1 MTHQEDLL
9 NRLKKDIRSLLIAS
23 KMGVAIEH
31 LQHDYKKMLGHAI
44 PLRDLGYHSVIDMVS
59 SMPDVIQVEYT
70 NAGSTILKGV
80 GNDSTRGIEDLVAK
94 QRPPTRK
101 TGHNNRGCKMRN
113 CELPRPH
120 RRAKVIPVLPAA
132 LCSKLKQLLSSSPV
146 LLSQLEDAFRS
157 RFGHSLQASH
167 YGFYSIMEILQKMS
181 DIVVVEQTR
190 AGSLL
195 CLKKPPQTNSLQA
208 GFSGKA
214 PSDSVTENTAN
225 QYKSESVPKKEVV
238 QLTPESTASKPCS
251 ALAKVSG
258 LKLDHSHKMLSQLP
272 TKSGTFENNI
282 KKLEKQ
288 IKAEIAKCGP
298 AGGVSHELKKKIRSV
313 VSQHPTG
320 LPVNKLPL
328 EYKKMYNEDLPV
340 SQLGFISVID
350 LVNTLSDTLIL
361 DRGKEDLNIN
371 WLVFDIQQADTKSGV
386 KNKSEFQS
394 LNQSNDSYL
403 LSNQMSLWEDNNI
416 EKLTEKVESDFKIVN
431 IKFQQTLDISEDEI
445 CKLQANSRGP
455 LDAFRDGN
463 LQPPPQMEEKTMVSV
478 LVETVV
484 SPSQFYV
491 RFNET
496 EDCKLLLNM
505 MIEMRV
511 CYSSKEASQRY
522 RLPENFFR
530 VGQVCC
536 VETST
541 LWFYRGIVHRI
552 ISEQYV
558 EVHYVDFGNFDQVE
572 KNRVKFL
579 KCVYSKLP
587 AQAVP
592 ATLTWIKP
600 FKDTWSETAISVFQ
614 KFCWARPLVALIHKY
629 VNGILHLFLCDTYTQ
644 EDIYIHTVLQI
655 QGYAV
660 PCNLEDISEVTPS
673 ENQPHSPC
681 QPLTPDG
688 SDATDDFSDLPE
700 LELISEQNDLQ
711 DESLQCE
718 MTMNNVVQQNE
729 KSVACLEDKTSSKKN
744 PYTAAVD
751 TNEDLSC
758 NLPSTSKEIYSGQL
772 VSTPS
777 ICSPPKRGA
786 RPIFPVF
793 AGGRLYGDLH
803 CLPRSFASSIL

>member
-1 MTHQEDLL
+1 MSHQEELL
-9 NRLKKDIRSLLIAS
+9 NRLKKDLRSLLIAS

-31 LQHDYKKMLGHAI
+31 LQRDYKEMLGHAI

-80 GNDSTRGIEDLVAK
+80 GNDFTRGIEDLVAK

-101 TGHNNRGCKMRN
+101 TGRNNRGCKMHN
-113 CELPRPH
+113 STLPRLH
-120 RRAKVIPVLPAA
+120 RRAKVTPALPAP
-132 LCSKLKQLLSSSPV
+132 LRSKLKQLLSSSPV

-157 RFGHSLQASH
+157 RFGHPLQVSH

-195 CLKKPPQTNSLQA
+195 CLKKTPQTNYLQA
-208 GFSGKA
+208 GFSCKA
-214 PSDSVTENTAN
+214 P
-225 QYKSESVPKKEVV
+225 
-238 QLTPESTASKPCS
+238 
-251 ALAKVSG
+251 
-258 LKLDHSHKMLSQLP
+258 
-272 TKSGTFENNI
+272 
-282 KKLEKQ
+282 
-288 IKAEIAKCGP
+288 
-298 AGGVSHELKKKIRSV
+298 
-313 VSQHPTG
+313 
-320 LPVNKLPL
+320 
-328 EYKKMYNEDLPV
+328 
-340 SQLGFISVID
+340 
-350 LVNTLSDTLIL
+350 
-361 DRGKEDLNIN
+361 
-371 WLVFDIQQADTKSGV
+371 SGV
-386 KNKSEFQS
+386 KNKNEFQS
-394 LNQSNDSYL
+394 LNQSNESCL
-403 LSNQMSLWEDNNI
+403 LSNQTSLWEDKNI
-416 EKLTEKVESDFKIVN
+416 EKLTEKVENDFKIVKT
-431 IKFQQTLDISEDEI
+431 KFQQTLDISEDEI

-463 LQPPPQMEEKTMVSV
+463 LQLPPEMEEKTMISV
-478 LVETVV
+478 LVETVI

-496 EDCKLLLNM
+496 QDCKLLLNM

-511 CYSSKEASQRY
+511 CYSSKETSQRY
-522 RLPENFFR
+522 QLPEHFFR

-541 LWFYRGIVHRI
+541 LWFYRGIIHRI

-558 EVHYVDFGNFDQVE
+558 EVYYVDFGNFEQVE

-600 FKDTWSETAISVFQ
+600 FKVTWSETAISVFQ
-614 KFCWARPLVALIHKY
+614 KLCWARPLVALIHKY

-660 PCNLEDISEVTPS
+660 PCNLEDIGECFGHWNPVKLFLKKVGPDEKPKNADPSSVKENPSDHFRRNLLTPPEKQLYS
-673 ENQPHSPC
+673 LC

-688 SDATDDFSDLPE
+688 TDATDDFSDLPE

-711 DESLQCE
+711 DECE
-718 MTMNNVVQQNE
+718 MTMNNVVQQRE
-729 KSVACLEDKTSSKKN
+729 ESVACLEDKTSSKN
-744 PYTAAVD
+744 TPYTAAVD

-777 ICSPPKRGA
+777 VCSPPKRGA

-793 AGGRLYGDLH
+793 AGGRLYGDLL

>member
-1 MTHQEDLL
+1 MSHQEELL
-9 NRLKKDIRSLLIAS
+9 NRLKKDLRSLLIAS

-31 LQHDYKKMLGHAI
+31 LQRDYKEMLGHAI

-80 GNDSTRGIEDLVAK
+80 GNDFTRGIEDLVAK

-101 TGHNNRGCKMRN
+101 TGRNNRGCKMHN
-113 CELPRPH
+113 STLPRLH
-120 RRAKVIPVLPAA
+120 RRAKVTPALPAP
-132 LCSKLKQLLSSSPV
+132 LRSKLKQLLSSSPV

-157 RFGHSLQASH
+157 
-167 YGFYSIMEILQKMS
+167 
-181 DIVVVEQTR
+181 
-190 AGSLL
+190 
-195 CLKKPPQTNSLQA
+195 
-208 GFSGKA
+208 
-214 PSDSVTENTAN
+214 SVTENTAS

-238 QLTPESTASKPCS
+238 RLTPESTASKPSS
-251 ALAKVSG
+251 ASAKVSEP
-258 LKLDHSHKMLSQLP
+258 KLDHSHKMLSQLP
-272 TKSGTFENNI
+272 TKSETFENEI
-282 KKLEKQ
+282 KMLEEQ

-298 AGGVSHELKKKIRSV
+298 TGGVSHELKKKIRSV
-313 VSQHPTG
+313 VSQHPKG

-328 EYKKMYNEDLPV
+328 EYKKMHNEDLPV

-386 KNKSEFQS
+386 KNKNEFQS
-394 LNQSNDSYL
+394 LNQSNESCL
-403 LSNQMSLWEDNNI
+403 LSNQTSLWEDKNI
-416 EKLTEKVESDFKIVN
+416 EKLTEKVENDFKIVKT
-431 IKFQQTLDISEDEI
+431 KFQQTLDISEDEI

-463 LQPPPQMEEKTMVSV
+463 LQLPPEMEEKTMISV
-478 LVETVV
+478 LVETVI

-496 EDCKLLLNM
+496 QDCKLLLNM

-511 CYSSKEASQRY
+511 CYSSKETSQRY
-522 RLPENFFR
+522 QLPEHFFR

-541 LWFYRGIVHRI
+541 LWFYRGIIHRI

-558 EVHYVDFGNFDQVE
+558 EVYYVDFGNFEQVE

-600 FKDTWSETAISVFQ
+600 FKVTWSETAISVFQ
-614 KFCWARPLVALIHKY
+614 KLCWARPLVALIHKY

-660 PCNLEDISEVTPS
+660 PCNLEDIGECFGHWNPVKLFLKKVGPDEKPKNADPSSVKENPSDHFRRNLLTPPEKQLYS
-673 ENQPHSPC
+673 LC

-688 SDATDDFSDLPE
+688 TDATDDFSDLPE

-718 MTMNNVVQQNE
+718 MTMNNVVQQRE
-729 KSVACLEDKTSSKKN
+729 ESVACLEDKTSSKN
-744 PYTAAVD
+744 TPYTAAVD

-777 ICSPPKRGA
+777 VCSPPKRGA

-793 AGGRLYGDLH
+793 AGGRLYGDLL